1 MGCVMTKQGAKH
13 DIVQCFFFG
22 GVGEG
27 VEILRDPSLK
37 MNTHQKKDKQK
48 ILKHKPCHDPAKFSY
63 FEVERCSVIYIVV
76 KSVIFCV
83 CTISEVY
90 LIHGWIR

>member
-13 DIVQCFFFG
+13 DIVQRFLG
-22 GVGEG
+22 GEG
-27 VEILRDPSLK
+27 GGGRGGRDGLRDPSLK

-63 FEVERCSVIYIVV
+63 FEVERCSVI
-76 KSVIFCV
+76 
-83 CTISEVY
+83 
-90 LIHGWIR
+90 L